1 MTGRKTAQCQQRED
15 LMKTVA
21 ALFIGGLG
29 GMYFAEFLVEEK
41 AANKPLTG
49 LAERQCNLTSDSGSI
64 DREVIGHAT

>member
-1 MTGRKTAQCQQRED
+1 
-15 LMKTVA
+15 
-21 ALFIGGLG
+21 
-29 GMYFAEFLVEEK
+29 MYFAEFLVEEK